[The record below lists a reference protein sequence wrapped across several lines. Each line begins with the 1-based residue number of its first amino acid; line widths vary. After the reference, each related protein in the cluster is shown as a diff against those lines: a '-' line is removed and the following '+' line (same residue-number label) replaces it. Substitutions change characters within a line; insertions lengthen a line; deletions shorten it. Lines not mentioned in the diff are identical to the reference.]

1 MAESEYC
8 DDYYEY
14 MNDDCDGDCDNCNY
28 TKCDEHPYQKY
39 LDRWGDLVRKSNANH
54 GW

>member
-14 MNDDCDGDCDNCNY
+14 MNDDCDGDCDECDC
-28 TKCDEHPYQKY
+28 KDCDEHPQN
-39 LDRWGDLVRKSNANH
+39 RIRRRNEKSKSI
-54 GW
+54 